1 MSDLPHRTP
10 PIDPLYKLIL
20 VSLMVF
26 IFGLLAT
33 NEQARLVFMHPF
45 S

>member
-1 MSDLPHRTP
+1 VPKLPAKTP
-10 PIDPLYKLIL
+10 RIDPLYKLIL

-26 IFGLLAT
+26 IGGLLLT